1 MNDAW
6 LQPWHGLVSA
16 FPFEW
21 AEYGFMRL
29 ALLAVLLMAPLLGA
43 LGTVVVANRLA
54 FFSEAVGHAA
64 FTGIAIGVLLGLGQ
78 PMVSMVG
85 FALLLT
91 LAIAWVRRRG
101 GLSSD
106 TAIGLVMAFTVSLGI
121 VILSRGGD
129 FARYTNFLIG
139 DMLGVTAG
147 DIAALGVLAVV
158 VLALF
163 LVFFNRL
170 LLSSVSPVLAR
181 SRARNPVAAE
191 LLFAA
196 MLAVVVTFSLPWI
209 GILVINALLILP
221 AATARNL
228 ARNTAQFFG
237 WAIAVSLV
245 SGVAGLVVSFYAS
258 TATGA
263 TIVLVAMCLYLVT
276 LALRGVVGRA
286 RAQ

>member
-1 MNDAW
+1 MSSAW
-6 LQPWHGLVSA
+6 LEPWHHAVSLL
-16 FPFEW
+16 PFEW
-21 AEYGFMRL
+21 ARYEFMRL
-29 ALLAVLLMAPLLGA
+29 ALLAVIFISPLMGA

-64 FTGIAIGVLLGLGQ
+64 FTGIALGVILGLAN
-78 PMVSMVG
+78 PLWSMVG

-91 LAIAWVRRRG
+91 LAITWVRRRG

-139 DMLGVTAG
+139 DMLGVTPADVVG
-147 DIAALGVLAVV
+147 LAVLAFV
-158 VLALF
+158 VLGLF
-163 LVFFNRL
+163 FVFFNRL
-170 LLSSVSPVLAR
+170 LLASANPALAR
-181 SRARNPVAAE
+181 SRARHPAAAE
-191 LLFAA
+191 LFFAA

-221 AATARNL
+221 AAAARNL
-228 ARNTAQFFG
+228 SGHVAGYFR
-237 WAIAVSLV
+237 WAVVVALV
-245 SGVAGLVVSFYAS
+245 AGVAGLIVSFYAS

-263 TIVLVAMCLYLVT
+263 TIVLVAMGIYLLT
-276 LALRGVVGRA
+276 LLVRGWSA
-286 RAQ
+286 RTSS